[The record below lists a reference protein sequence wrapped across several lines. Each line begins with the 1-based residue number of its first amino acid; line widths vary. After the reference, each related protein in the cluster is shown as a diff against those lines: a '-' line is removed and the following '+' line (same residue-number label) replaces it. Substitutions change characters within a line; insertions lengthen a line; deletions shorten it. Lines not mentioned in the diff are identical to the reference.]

1 MDRQMETRTR
11 IIRANGRC
19 RWPHALVQGLL
30 GFFVIANLAG
40 CQIIIGTLLTLQG
53 RPMTVCDF
61 TSMTKK
67 KLTEKGKKVIVLSSS
82 TAVAQ
87 SEEPSLDLDV
97 IAEVSRRLKI
107 EKVNVV
113 DPHKV
118 TNWIDDHG
126 GITDETAL
134 APIGVKFAADYIVLF
149 KFDNF
154 GYREE
159 NSPSLY
165 RGHASYKVVVVEMV
179 DAKSAPDGK
188 RAKIIYNKPF
198 ESKYPANQ
206 PISAEQVG
214 SPDLFKT
221 QYLGR
226 LSQEL
231 GRLFIDYR
239 IEDEMI

>member
-1 MDRQMETRTR
+1 MDRQAETGTR
-11 IIRANGRC
+11 MAWARGRLA
-19 RWPHALVQGLL
+19 RPSAAGLWFLSLV
-30 GFFVIANLAG
+30 FVAHLSG

-53 RPMTVCDF
+53 RPMTTCHF

-118 TNWIDDHG
+118 ANWIDDHG

-149 KFDNF
+149 KFDKF
-154 GYREE
+154 GYLEE
-159 NSPSLY
+159 NSPSLF

-179 DAKSAPDGK
+179 DAKGSPGGK

-198 ESKYPANQ
+198 ESKYPGNQ

-239 IEDEMI
+239 MEDEMI